1 MMFLKVFSIVLF
13 VVLSAT
19 TVYIASLYI
28 KRRLC
33 KEAVDDSNNKQLV
46 GRELY
51 IWMGISAL
59 VSLAAGLLIYDKT
72 TSLLS
77 FYKIVFIYLATSVIA
92 IIDIKL
98 RIIPN
103 IVTLILLIGGVIFHL
118 TDIILNNQTDI
129 ISQILI
135 YNVVASILVVIIL
148 WVLSL
153 VTRNGMGFGDIK
165 YLGALCF
172 TGGITLLLVSL
183 SVSLICSLV
192 VGVTYVARKKKKMKD
207 TIPFGPFILLGVVA
221 CIFTGLM

>member
-1 MMFLKVFSIVLF
+1 MFLKVFSIVLF

>member
-77 FYKIVFIYLATSVIA
+77 YYKIVFIYLATSVIA
-92 IIDIKL
+92 ITDIKL

-135 YNVVASILVVIIL
+135 YNVLASILVVIIL

>member
-1 MMFLKVFSIVLF
+1 MFLKVFSIVLF
-13 VVLSAT
+13 VALSVA
-19 TVYIASLYI
+19 TVYITSLYI

-77 FYKIVFIYLATSVIA
+77 FYKIVFIYLVTSVIA
-92 IIDIKL
+92 ITDVKL

-103 IVTLILLIGGVIFHL
+103 IVTLFLLIGGVIFHL
-118 TDIILNNQTDI
+118 TDIIILHNQTDI

-135 YNVVASILVVIIL
+135 YNVIASVVVVIVL

-153 VTRNGMGFGDIK
+153 VTRSGMGFGDIK

-192 VGVTYVARKKKKMKD
+192 VGIACVVRKKKKMKD
-207 TIPFGPFILLGVVA
+207 TIPFGPFIMLGVVA

>member
-1 MMFLKVFSIVLF
+1 MLIKVLSIALF
-13 VVLSAT
+13 VLLSSVT
-19 TVYIASLYI
+19 IYLTSLYI
-28 KRRLC
+28 KIRLA
-33 KEAVDDSNNKQLV
+33 KELKDESETKILV
-46 GRELY
+46 GKELY
-51 IWMGISAL
+51 ALMGISAV
-59 VSLAAGLLIYDKT
+59 VSLAAGLLIYDNT

-77 FYKIVFIYLATSVIA
+77 FYKIIFIYLTTSVIA
-92 IIDIKL
+92 VTDVKL

-103 IVTLILLIGGVIFHL
+103 IITLILLLGGVVFHL
-118 TDIILNNQTDI
+118 IDIFIRQDKTGI
-129 ISQILI
+129 VSQILI
-135 YNVVASILVVIIL
+135 YNVIASVIVVIIL